1 MHNGYINVDNV
12 KMSKSLGNFFTVRD
26 VAEKYGYEPIRYLMI
41 SSQYRS
47 PINYSVDVIEQC
59 KASLQ
64 RLYTC
69 RDNLDF
75 AIKNGAD
82 ELPSNADEIKKTLE
96 SRREQFITAMEDDL
110 NTADAISA
118 VFELVRDINTNVIG
132 ENSSRDMAEFAA
144 NLFDELTGV
153 LGLVYN
159 RKTESLDSEI
169 EELIEARQK
178 ARKERNFAEADRIRD
193 DLKAQGIILEDTPQ
207 GVKWHR
213 E

>member
-1 MHNGYINVDNV
+1 
-12 KMSKSLGNFFTVRD
+12 
-26 VAEKYGYEPIRYLMI
+26 
-41 SSQYRS
+41 
-47 PINYSVDVIEQC
+47 
-59 KASLQ
+59 
-64 RLYTC
+64 
-69 RDNLDF
+69 
-75 AIKNGAD
+75 
-82 ELPSNADEIKKTLE
+82 
-96 SRREQFITAMEDDL
+96 
-110 NTADAISA
+110 
-118 VFELVRDINTNVIG
+118 
-132 ENSSRDMAEFAA
+132 MAEFAA

-169 EELIEARQK
+169 EELIESRQK